1 MSRID
6 EMFEKNP
13 TQPLDLDPGAVE
25 REDEWVEWTAAEA
38 TRRLSELLREN
49 AEIGAADYR
58 REAERVI
65 ARILDEAASEALAAG
80 RSVLPPATEAAIT
93 RRAIAQVCG
102 LGPLQPLLDD
112 PEIENI
118 NVNGSR
124 VWVRYADGRRE
135 QRPPL
140 FDDPDSLVALIRR
153 IAAESATGERR
164 FDPGAPIL
172 DMPMPGGERLNAVM
186 EVARQPAVSIRRHR
200 HSRTSLE
207 RLRKLGTLDPFLVR
221 LLRAA
226 VLSRRNTVITGG
238 TGAGK
243 TTLLRALASE
253 IPVTERL
260 VTIEDV
266 FELGLDQD
274 TDAHPDCVALQA
286 RPANIEG
293 VGEITIADLV
303 RTALRMSPD
312 RVIVG
317 ETRGQETVPLL
328 NAMSQGNDG
337 SLTTLHAADS
347 SGAFT
352 KLGAYAAQSAERL
365 PLEATASLVA
375 AAVHLVVH
383 VSAVPTGGRRV
394 TSVREVVGAD
404 GQNVVSN
411 EIYRRAR
418 TGERLPAAPP
428 SPDTLDALV
437 DAGFDPGLL
446 HTDIGVGGPLS

>member
-1 MSRID
+1 MID
-6 EMFEKNP
+6 TTFGDEF
-13 TQPLDLDPGAVE
+13 LDPGHGHRE
-25 REDEWVEWTAAEA
+25 REDALVERTAAEA
-38 TRRLSELLREN
+38 TRRLSALLRESDVSDV
-49 AEIGAADYR
+49 DYR

-65 ARILDEAASEALAAG
+65 ARILDETAGEALAQG
-80 RSVLPPATEAAIT
+80 RPVLEPTAEAAVS
-93 RRAIAQVCG
+93 RRVLAQVSG

-118 NVNGSR
+118 NVNGTR

-135 QRPPL
+135 QKPPL
-140 FDDPDSLVALIRR
+140 FDDPEQLIALIRR
-153 IAAESATGERR
+153 IAAESDSGERR

-186 EVARQPAVSIRRHR
+186 EVAREPAVSIRRHR
-200 HSRTSLE
+200 HSRASLE
-207 RLRKLGTLDPFLVR
+207 RLRRLGTLDPALVA

-226 VLSRRNTVITGG
+226 VLSRRNMVVTGG

-253 IPVTERL
+253 IPPDERL

-266 FELGLDQD
+266 FELGFDKD

-293 VGEITIADLV
+293 VGAITIADLV
-303 RTALRMSPD
+303 RAALRMSPD

-337 SLTTLHAADS
+337 SLTTLHAANS
-347 SGAFT
+347 AGAFT

-365 PLEATASLVA
+365 PLDATASLVA
-375 AAVHLVVH
+375 AAVHLVIH
-383 VSAVPTGGRRV
+383 VSALPTGGRMV
-394 TSVREVVGAD
+394 TSVREVVGAE
-404 GQNVVSN
+404 GQSVISN
-411 EIYRRAR
+411 EIYRRNRA
-418 TGERLPAAPP
+418 GERLPAAPP
-428 SPDTLDALV
+428 GSDTLDALTRAGL
-437 DAGFDPGLL
+437 DASVL
-446 HTDIGVGGPLS
+446 HTDMGVGGWVR

>member
-1 MSRID
+1 MSQID
-6 EMFEKNP
+6 ATFDDDPNEF
-13 TQPLDLDPGAVE
+13 LDPGRVA
-25 REDEWVEWTAAEA
+25 REDAWVEWAATEA
-38 TRRLSELLREN
+38 TRRISELLREN
-49 AEIGAADYR
+49 GEYGPAEYR

-80 RSVLPPATEAAIT
+80 RPVLAPATEAVIA
-93 RRAIAQVCG
+93 RRALAQVSG
-102 LGPLQPLLDD
+102 LGPLQSLLDD

-118 NVNGSR
+118 NITGSR
-124 VWVRYADGRRE
+124 VWIRYADGRRE

-140 FDDPDSLVALIRR
+140 FEDPEELVALIRR
-153 IAAESATGERR
+153 IAADSANGERR

-172 DMPMPGGERLNAVM
+172 DMTMPGGERLNAVM
-186 EVARQPAVSIRRHR
+186 EVARDPAVSIRRHR

-207 RLRKLGTLDPFLVR
+207 RLRGLGTLDPVLVK

-243 TTLLRALASE
+243 TTLLRALAAE
-253 IPVTERL
+253 IPPTERL

-266 FELGLDQD
+266 FELGLDRD
-274 TDAHPDCVALQA
+274 VDAHPDCVALQA
-286 RPANIEG
+286 RPANVEG

-303 RTALRMSPD
+303 RAALRMSPD

-337 SLTTLHAADS
+337 SLTTLHAANS
-347 SGAFT
+347 AGAFT
-352 KLGAYAAQSAERL
+352 KLGAYASQSTERL
-365 PLEATASLVA
+365 PLEATAALVA

-383 VSAVPTGGRRV
+383 VSALPTGGRMV
-394 TSVREVVGAD
+394 TSVREVVGAE
-404 GQNVVSN
+404 GQSVISN
-411 EIYRRAR
+411 ELYRRSR
-418 TGERLPAAPP
+418 SGERLPAAPP
-428 SPDTLDALV
+428 SPDTLDALME
-437 DAGFDPGLL
+437 AGFDPALL
-446 HTDIGVGGPLS
+446 HADVEVGGWTS